1 MLLFSN
7 PLIVDE
13 AKLLC
18 VSSSPSAEC
27 AAWSGNLCLCPWAV
41 AVGASP
47 AGDAG
52 QHRGD
57 ERGESLQKGVR
68 EREKDGEQEGP
79 KREGMMKKYRDN
91 GKKGVVEILIK
102 LRYE

>member
-1 MLLFSN
+1 MLFSK

-57 ERGESLQKGVR
+57 EWGESLHKGVR
-68 EREKDGEQEGP
+68 EREKDGEGES
-79 KREGMMKKYRDN
+79 REGLKEKEWWENTGIIEKRNGLLKY
-91 GKKGVVEILIK
+91 
-102 LRYE
+102 